1 MDRRVSH
8 VIATMGSNLRRKL
21 TLTEMAK
28 SVGLTP
34 EHLCRVFKTEVGLS
48 PGRYLKQIR
57 MREAERLLVGTFLSV
72 KEITTTAGFTDES
85 HFVRDF
91 KSVYGLTPTQYR
103 SRERGDIPDNATPR
117 NSNVGHSQ

>member
-21 TLTEMAK
+21 TLTAMAE

-48 PGRYLKQIR
+48 PGKYLKQIR
-57 MREAERLLVGTFLSV
+57 MREAERLLAGTFLSV
-72 KEITTTAGFTDES
+72 KEITTAVGFTDES

-91 KSVYGLTPTQYR
+91 KSVYGLTHTQYR
-103 SRERGDIPDNATPR
+103 SR
-117 NSNVGHSQ
+117 